1 MRIISGKFKAK
12 RINGPKTEKVRPT
25 LDRVKEALFSIIDEY
40 INNGAVLDLFAG
52 TGNLSIEALS
62 RGAKF
67 AWINDIENTSISTI
81 ISNIKLTNT
90 KDCVKITK
98 KDYIKVLDQIQKDGT
113 KFDVVFLDPPYDS
126 KYGIKSLEYIS
137 NSNDKILK
145 KDGIIIYETDKN
157 FISKIEK
164 ENINTCK
171 SINVL
176 ENFEN
181 LICVDTR
188 NYGNIVLKIY
198 RWR

>member
-40 INNGAVLDLFAG
+40 INNGDVLDLFAG

-90 KDCVKITK
+90 QDCVKITK
-98 KDYIKVLDQIQKDGT
+98 KDYIKVLDQIQKDEV
-113 KFDVVFLDPPYDS
+113 KFDVIFLDPPYDS

-145 KDGIIIYETDKN
+145 KEGIIIYETDKN

-176 ENFEN
+176 EDFEN